1 MTVVKA
7 SQLSDRRAFLQ
18 RAGASA
24 LGAAMG
30 VFPGIERVRAAE
42 QKPRVKV
49 AAVLTTFFF
58 RSHAHVL
65 LENFLNPY
73 YFNGY
78 LCPV

>member
-1 MTVVKA
+1 MTVVDA
-7 SQLSDRRAFLQ
+7 SPLSDRRAFLQ

-24 LGAAMG
+24 LGAAMATLPG
-30 VFPGIERVRAAE
+30 VRRAFAAE
-42 QKPRVKV
+42 EKPRVKV
-49 AAVLTTFFF
+49 AAVLTTFHF

-78 LCPV
+78 VY